1 MAALHTQK
9 TRTSPPDLHVEVV
22 VLPSVR
28 LPKLQAHSCVLPQV
42 DVVGQAVVTAI
53 FKKKKQRGRSESD
66 APPKKKEFLRRQ
78 HGKRAPAL
86 PSWRSA
92 FLGSAHVVALCSRP
106 EPPRKEA
113 FAQGRPLVL
122 LGAATSGLRV
132 RTGQP
137 SRIDHER
144 VPRRC
149 PPMPARHD
157 ANPAAFRHLG
167 PPMPRPS

>member
-1 MAALHTQK
+1 MLVAALHTQK

-22 VLPSVR
+22 VVPSVR
-28 LPKLQAHSCVLPQV
+28 LLKLQAHSCVLPQV

-78 HGKRAPAL
+78 HGQSAPAL
-86 PSWRSA
+86 PS
-92 FLGSAHVVALCSRP
+92 LALCL
-106 EPPRKEA
+106 PRKRTCSRSLLAAGAAKERA

-137 SRIDHER
+137 
-144 VPRRC
+144 
-149 PPMPARHD
+149 
-157 ANPAAFRHLG
+157 
-167 PPMPRPS
+167 